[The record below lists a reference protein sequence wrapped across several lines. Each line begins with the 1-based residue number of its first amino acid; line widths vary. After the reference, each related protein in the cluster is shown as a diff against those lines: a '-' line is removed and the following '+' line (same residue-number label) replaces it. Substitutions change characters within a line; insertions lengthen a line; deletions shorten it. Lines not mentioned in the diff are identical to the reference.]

1 MKAAYKSTR
10 KQASPGKV
18 FPITEFKERFA
29 SLEDHMRSVQA
40 EIEELQTLTSK
51 LLDVGVAISSEIDL
65 YALLTRII
73 DEAKNLLKA
82 ERGTLYLVDQNTGEL
97 YFHVTDDAKIKQIRI
112 PINRESI
119 SGNVAFTGKELNID
133 DVYKIAK
140 SEPYTF
146 NKAIDRKTGFRTRSM
161 LTVPMRNHSG
171 VITGVVQLINK
182 TIGGETITFSQR
194 DERILASLASQA
206 AVAIEN
212 AQLYKEI
219 ADLFES
225 FIIYSSSAI
234 DERDPATAGH
244 SRRVA
249 MYSVATARAMGCFT
263 DEQIRELR
271 YASWLHDVGKIGVRE
286 HILVKENK
294 LYPDQLGKVRER
306 FIAIKLSTQ
315 AKFMARKLKLLGKSI
330 SQEILDD
337 LDRQMAE
344 EFDQLADDLSFI
356 EETNKPGFLSPE
368 NLKRVERLARLRYHD
383 AGGKS
388 RPWLE
393 PEEAHALKVVRG
405 NLTEDERKIMNAH
418 AKSTFNILSKIPFT
432 GALREIPKIA
442 SSHHEKL
449 DGSGYPAG
457 LKSKS
462 IPLQAKIIALV
473 DIYDAVT
480 AQDRPYK
487 PAIPVDRALK
497 IIQSDVDANRLDA
510 DVFRVFLD
518 HKIYALKDDEATQ
531 ESIFTGKTAKDVKK
545 HGK

>member
-10 KQASPGKV
+10 KHASPGKV

-182 TIGGETITFSQR
+182 TIGGETVTFSQR

-219 ADLFES
+219 ADLFEA
-225 FIIYSSSAI
+225 FIRYSSSAI

-294 LYPDQLGKVRER
+294 LYPDQLGKMRER
-306 FIAIKLSTQ
+306 FISIKFSIQ
-315 AKFMARKLKLLGKSI
+315 AKYMARKLKLLGKSV
-330 SQEILDD
+330 SHEILEDF
-337 LDRQMAE
+337 DRQMAE
-344 EFDQLADDLSFI
+344 EFDQLADDLAFI
-356 EETNKPGFLSPE
+356 ESTNKPGFLTPE

-383 AGGKS
+383 ADGKP

-393 PEEAHALKVVRG
+393 PEEVHALKVVRG

-418 AKSTFNILSKIPFT
+418 ATSTFNILSKIPFT
-432 GALREIPKIA
+432 GTLREIPKIA
-442 SSHHEKL
+442 ASHHEKL

-457 LKSKS
+457 LKAKS

-510 DVFRVFLD
+510 EVFRVFLEN
-518 HKIYALKDDEATQ
+518 KIYMLEDDEATQ
-531 ESIFTGKTAKDVKK
+531 ESVFTGNIAKEVKK